1 MPKATVLIP
10 AFNEEK
16 TVGEVVRAARGA
28 GFPVVVADDGS
39 TDATARVAEE
49 AGARVVRLPK
59 NQGKGAAYAAGLKA
73 IDTPYVILLDAD
85 LVGLKPEH
93 LEALLGP
100 VERGEAEMSVGVFKG
115 GRLFTDFGNR
125 VTPFLSGQR
134 ALPTEL
140 FRKVPGLERARYDVE
155 LLLTRVAKE
164 QGWRVKYLPLYGL
177 SQVMKEEKRGFFAGL
192 LHRLRMYREVLRYA
206 LSGKTR
212 PGR

>member
-1 MPKATVLIP
+1 MAKATVLIP

-39 TDATARVAEE
+39 TDHTARAARD
-49 AGARVVRLPK
+49 AGAVVVRLPK

-73 IDTPYVILLDAD
+73 VDTPYVVLLDAD

-93 LEALLGP
+93 LEALLEP

-125 VTPFLSGQR
+125 ITPFLSGQR
-134 ALPTEL
+134 ALPTAL
-140 FRKVPGLERARYDVE
+140 FREVPGLEQARYDVE

-164 QGWRVKYLPLYGL
+164 KGWRVKYLPLHGL